1 MERKKP
7 AKLLKTLAMLLLCL
21 PLPLRAATN
30 DDFTQGY
37 ASAVLEREFRIK
49 NCNAPLNLALP
60 QFPCSGTGESGSV
73 QHPLAEQ
80 IELCASIALS
90 LQEFQFRNLALD
102 LPVAVGQREGCLHSG
117 LLAL

>member
-37 ASAVLEREFRIK
+37 ASAVLEREFRTK
-49 NCNAPLNLALP
+49 N
-60 QFPCSGTGESGSV
+60 F
-73 QHPLAEQ
+73 
-80 IELCASIALS
+80 ALS
-90 LQEFQFRNLALD
+90 VIGEAVRVVSDDLGGADPNQVIAALM
-102 LPVAVGQREGCLHSG
+102 S
-117 LLAL
+117 